1 MLARVTTAAVSGA
14 LALSA
19 LAVPSAQAST
29 TAEVPP
35 TVSDV
40 VVNDGKPIVAGT
52 GSVTFKVSLNASHS
66 TGIKG
71 GWIEVYR
78 SMSSRFVVD
87 DINGASWL
95 DCTPLSAT
103 TSHCESTMTVTVVGS
118 DIPEG
123 DHEPL
128 NVLSSNRQAG
138 SWAVTVGAVAGDE
151 SRYWNETYTTHKV
164 LRKSV
169 LTVNASPEP
178 IRKGRTLTVTGRLTR
193 ADWEKKTYVALA
205 NQYVKLQYKRSGA
218 TGWTTLKTIKSSSTG
233 ALKTTT
239 TATYDGSYRYV
250 YAGATTTSAVTSRED
265 AVDVQ

>member
-1 MLARVTTAAVSGA
+1 MFARVTTAAVSGA

-19 LAVPSAQAST
+19 LAVPAAQAST
-29 TAEVPP
+29 AAEVAP

-52 GSVTFKVSLNASHS
+52 SSVTFKVSLNASHP

-71 GWIEVYR
+71 AWLSVYGY
-78 SMSSRFVVD
+78 VVD

-95 DCTPLSAT
+95 DCTPMSAT
-103 TSHCESTMTVTVVGS
+103 TSHCEATITLDVVGP
-118 DIPEG
+118 DYPEEG

-128 NVLSSNRQAG
+128 NLLYSNRQAG
-138 SWAVTVGAVAGDE
+138 TRPVEVGAVAGDE
-151 SRYWNETYTTHKV
+151 SRYWNESYTTHKV

-193 ADWEKKTYVALA
+193 ADWEKDTYVALA
-205 NQYVKLQYKRSGA
+205 NQYVKLQYKKKNT

-250 YAGATTTSAVTSRED
+250 YAGATTTSAVASRED